1 MVALKDWGRGKY
13 GIERISGLTVG
24 EFRGSLTVGESRL
37 AIGTQMLSII
47 IIEMEPSFTF

>member
-24 EFRGSLTVGESRL
+24 EFRGKSRL